1 MKMQIVPVF
10 KDIFPA
16 EKQPEIKDLIKT
28 IPTDAIIKVCC
39 YINSQLYFSK
49 ERLKTEVKIF
59 VHLIERIQDA
69 NLRNAPYYKLR
80 EFQQKMIDQDVA
92 IFPLPHTLKLIE
104 IAYLSD
110 YIPYDQKTTPE
121 QDLDI
126 LRLLLILNSD
136 VNDKTIAIFK
146 ETDINN
152 QESIYKVFW
161 SSLLPNS
168 TVLLR
173 KDLVISVYKSVRF
186 LKFLHE
192 KYPNYLEQYVQ
203 VNKVD
208 HFIKIPLKLFELYS
222 NGYNKENDFFYSH
235 YKKEIIENSP
245 LVLNLALD
253 VANSSRE
260 EYLQRKLSLNFKGIR
275 TFPFWKLKDDEFHI
289 SNWNFIIEK
298 FYEGLVFDFFQ
309 KTDIRKEKGFGSF
322 ENYKSR
328 MGDDFS
334 NVFFMDLMK
343 EIFGALPVIS
353 MKEKERNEKCDY
365 DFYIRIKNCVF
376 LFEFKDVLFPINE
389 TYEEIKSTIDTKLV
403 SNEKEK
409 DKGIGQIIRHIRTF
423 NADSTIYDDIGKEGI
438 SLKDIVVYP
447 ILVYSDHAFGMT
459 GVNDYLNTIF
469 EGEIKKD
476 AISFQV
482 RPLAMISLDFFMEEF
497 DNFHSGKNNLVE
509 VLELYYKLKA
519 ESAEV
524 YSKNVNPGTLQSKHD
539 GFDVTIRRKLVSY
552 SRDLI
557 KSVFFERI
565 IEEFKPYLPKE

>member
-1 MKMQIVPVF
+1 MQILPVF
-10 KDIFPA
+10 KDIFPS

-28 IPTDAIIKVCC
+28 IPTDAVIKVCC

-59 VHLIERIQDA
+59 VHLIERIQDDK
-69 NLRNAPYYKLR
+69 LRNAPYYRLR
-80 EFQQKMIDQDVA
+80 EFQQKMIGQDVA

-110 YIPYDQKTTPE
+110 YVPYDKKTTSE

-126 LRLLLILNSD
+126 LKLLLILNSE
-136 VNDKTIAIFK
+136 VNDKTSAIFK
-146 ETDINN
+146 ETDINSL
-152 QESIYKVFW
+152 ESIYKVFW

-173 KDLVISVYKSVRF
+173 KDLVISVYKSVYF
-186 LKFLHE
+186 LKFLNE
-192 KYPNYLEQYVQ
+192 KYPKYLEQYVQ

-208 HFIKIPLKLFELYS
+208 HFIRIPLKLFELYS
-222 NGYNKENDFFYSH
+222 NGYNRENDFFYSH
-235 YKKEIIENSP
+235 YKSDIVENNP
-245 LVLNLALD
+245 VILNLALD

-260 EYLQRKLSLNFKGIR
+260 EYLKKKLNLNFKGIR
-275 TFPFWKLKDDEFHI
+275 TYPFLKLKNDEFHI

-309 KTDIRKEKGFGSF
+309 KTDIRQEKGFGSF

-328 MGDDFS
+328 MGDDFA

-353 MKEKERNEKCDY
+353 LKDKERNGKCDY
-365 DFYIRIKNCVF
+365 DFYIRIKNNVF
-376 LFEFKDVLFPINE
+376 FFEFKDVLFPINE
-389 TYEEIKSTIDTKLV
+389 TYEEIKDTIDTKLV

-423 NADSTIYDDIGKEGI
+423 NADSMIYDDINKEGI
-438 SLKDIVVYP
+438 PLKDVVVYP
-447 ILVYSDHAFGMT
+447 VLVYSDHAFGMT
-459 GVNDYLNTIF
+459 GVNHYLNSIF
-469 EGEIKKD
+469 ESEIKKD
-476 AISFQV
+476 ALSLQV
-482 RPLAMISLDFFMEEF
+482 RPLAMVSLDFFMEEF
-497 DNFHSGKNNLVE
+497 DNFHSGKNDLVQIME
-509 VLELYYKLKA
+509 MYYKLKT
-519 ESAEV
+519 ESADTFTQN
-524 YSKNVNPGTLQSKHD
+524 KTPNTLQNMYE
-539 GFDVTIRRKLVSY
+539 GFEVTIRRKLISY
-552 SRDLI
+552 SKDLI

-565 IEEFKPYLPKE
+565 LNEFKPYLPKE